1 MSEEEEIA
9 QPTGELIPI
18 SIENEVKTA
27 YLNYAMSVIVSRALP
42 DVRDG
47 LKPVHR
53 RILYSMEEMGI
64 RSNTPF
70 KKCGRIVGD
79 VLGKYHPHG
88 DQSIYDALVRLAQ
101 DFSLRYTAIQGQ
113 GNFGSIDGDPPAAMR
128 YTESRLTKLA
138 EAMIEDIKKE
148 TVDFGPNYDDSLK
161 EPLVLP
167 GAVPFLLANGSS
179 GIAVG
184 MATNMPPH
192 NLIEIAGAVGAYID
206 NPECTVEDLMHYIKG
221 PDFPTGGIIFGR
233 RGIRQAYKTGRGKII
248 VRGRFTLEVDKRG
261 KETIIFS
268 EIPYAVNKA
277 VLITRIAELVRDKI
291 IDGISE
297 IRDESDR
304 DGMRIVIELKRGAIA
319 KVVLNQLFSRT
330 AIQSSFGVINL
341 ALVKG
346 RPETLTLKQ
355 LVQYFVEHRVDVVT
369 RRTKFDLRK
378 AEERA
383 HILRGLVI
391 AIENIDEVIAII
403 KKARNIE
410 AAKNALMERFKLSDL
425 QAQAIVDMRL
435 GKLTGLEVEKLLQE
449 LAEIE
454 ALIEY
459 LKDLLANPAKI
470 LALIKKETQEI
481 AEKYGDKRRTDI
493 VSDEVEEINIE
504 DLIQKE
510 EMVILISNLGYIK
523 RIPTSAYKSQNRG
536 GKGSNSAKLVEDD
549 FLNQIFTATTHDH
562 VVFITSEGKAYWLK
576 VHEIPEANRT
586 SRGTHIKSLLSVT
599 SDEEITTVVAI
610 KDFSDTQYLLMA
622 TTGGVVKKV
631 TTSSFQNAKTRGIIA
646 IKLDEGDKL
655 ISAILTSGK
664 DEIML
669 ITRQGQALRMT
680 ETDIRP
686 LGRASRG
693 VTGIR
698 LSGGDELAG
707 ALRVQDDAQM
717 LVMTECGYGKRVKF
731 SEFTPHGR
739 ATGGQRIY
747 TIGDKTGEIVGLV
760 TVQEKDEVVCITS
773 QGKTLRVSA
782 RSISL
787 MGRAAQGV
795 RILNIE
801 RPDSLIGMDTVAEED
816 DDGIKLT
823 TPPSEISIAGELD
836 LDGSDEI
843 VDDTED
849 DVPEDTLD
857 DDDDEAHDEDAQ
869 DGDSGEDE

>member
-1 MSEEEEIA
+1 MSEQEEEK
-9 QPTGELIPI
+9 QPGGKLIPV
-18 SIENEVKTA
+18 SIEKEVKTA

-101 DFSLRYTAIQGQ
+101 DFSLRYPVVQGQ
-113 GNFGSIDGDPPAAMR
+113 GNFGSVDGDPPAAMR
-128 YTESRLTKLA
+128 YTESRLTKIA
-138 EAMIEDIKKE
+138 ESIIEDIKKE

-161 EPLVLP
+161 EPLVMP
-167 GAVPFLLANGSS
+167 GAFPFLLANGAS

-192 NLIEIAGAVGAYID
+192 NLGEIAGAIGEYID
-206 NPECTVEDLMHYIKG
+206 NPECTIDELMKHIKG

-233 RGIRQAYKTGRGKII
+233 KGIRQAYKTGRGKII
-248 VRGRFTLEVDKRG
+248 VRGRFTLEVDKKG

-268 EIPYAVNKA
+268 EIPYVVNKA
-277 VLITRIAELVRDKI
+277 VLITRIAELVRDKV

-297 IRDESDR
+297 VRDESDR
-304 DGMRIVIELKRGAIA
+304 EGMRIVIELKRGAIA
-319 KVVLNQLFSRT
+319 KVVLNQLFSHT
-330 AIQSSFGVINL
+330 SLQSSFGVINI

-346 RPETLTLKQ
+346 RPETLNLKQ
-355 LVQYFVEHRVDVVT
+355 LVQYFVEHRVEVVT
-369 RRTKFDLRK
+369 RRTQFDLRK

-391 AIENIDEVIAII
+391 ALNNIDEVIAII
-403 KKARNIE
+403 KKSRSVD
-410 AAKNALMERFKLSDL
+410 AAKVALMDRFGLSDP
-425 QAQAIVDMRL
+425 QTQAIVDMRL
-435 GKLTGLEVEKLLQE
+435 GKLTSLEIEKIQQE

-454 ALIEY
+454 SLIAH
-459 LKDLLANPAKI
+459 LKDLLANPPKI
-470 LALIKKETQEI
+470 LALIKTETNELS
-481 AEKYGDKRRTDI
+481 ERFGDKRRTDI
-493 VSDEVEEINIE
+493 VTDEVEEINIE

-523 RIPTSAYKSQNRG
+523 RVPASAYKSQNRG

-549 FLNQIFTATTHDH
+549 FVNQIFTATTHDH
-562 VVFITSEGKAYWLK
+562 VVFITSIGKAYWVK
-576 VHEIPEANRT
+576 VHEIPEANRN
-586 SRGTHIKSLLSVT
+586 SRGAHIKSLLTVS
-599 SDEEITTVVAI
+599 SDEEITTVVAL
-610 KDFSDTQYLLMA
+610 KDFSDTEYLLMA
-622 TTGGVVKKV
+622 TAAGVVKKV
-631 TTSSFQNAKTRGIIA
+631 TTSDFQNAKTRGIIA
-646 IKLDEGDKL
+646 IKLDEGDRL
-655 ISAILTSGK
+655 ISGILTSGK

-680 ETDIRP
+680 EQDIRP

-693 VTGIR
+693 VTGLR

-707 ALRVQDDAQM
+707 ALRVNNESLM
-717 LVMTECGYGKRVKF
+717 LIMTECGYGKRVDF

-739 ATGGQRIY
+739 ATGGQKIY
-747 TIGDKTGEIVGLV
+747 TISDKTGEIVGLI
-760 TVQEKDEVVCITS
+760 TVADTDEVVCITS
-773 QGKTLRVSA
+773 QGKTLRVKA
-782 RSISL
+782 NAIST

-801 RPDSLIGMDTVAEED
+801 RPDILIGIDTVANED
-816 DDGIKLT
+816 DEASKL
-823 TPPSEISIAGELD
+823 SEESEHVISVAGELD
-836 LDGSDEI
+836 LDGGDEAVDTGLTEEDDGTGESSDESSAEE
-843 VDDTED
+843 TES
-849 DVPEDTLD
+849 EDT
-857 DDDDEAHDEDAQ
+857 DE
-869 DGDSGEDE
+869 

>member
-18 SIENEVKTA
+18 TIENEVKTA

-192 NLIEIAGAVGAYID
+192 NLGEIAGAVGAYID

-410 AAKNALMERFKLSDL
+410 AAKNALMERFKFSDL

-454 ALIEY
+454 TLIEH
-459 LKDLLANPAKI
+459 LKDLLANPPKI
-470 LALIKKETQEI
+470 LALIKRETQEI

-549 FLNQIFTATTHDH
+549 FLNQIFTASTHDH

-599 SDEEITTVVAI
+599 SDEEITTVVAM

-622 TTGGVVKKV
+622 TAGGVVKKV

-669 ITRQGQALRMT
+669 ITRQGQALKMT

-707 ALRVQDDAQM
+707 ALRVEAETQM
-717 LVMTECGYGKRVKF
+717 LVMTEHGYGKRVNF
-731 SEFTPHGR
+731 SEFSPHGR

-747 TIGDKTGEIVGLV
+747 TISDKTGEIVGLV

-823 TPPSEISIAGELD
+823 TPPSEISISGELD
-836 LDGSDEI
+836 LDGSDEM

-849 DVPEDTLD
+849 EVPEDTLD
-857 DDDDEAHDEDAQ
+857 DDDDQGLDEDAQ